1 MPCQS
6 GSGFKKCKM
15 GAMRIMTKEQKEI
28 IKILKERAENPKK
41 FGKKIS
47 KELQTRMDN
56 FHNRVKVYNFYK
68 GNI

>member
-1 MPCQS
+1 
-6 GSGFKKCKM
+6 
-15 GAMRIMTKEQKEI
+15 MTKEQKEI

-47 KELQTRMDN
+47 KEIQTRMDN